1 MAGSFVDVA
10 LGPVGR
16 KNRLQVTP
24 VQVQWGD
31 HVVNLARVEH
41 VAWNMVR
48 LSFNLVHVSTS
59 FQCWFADDRDEVSIT
74 VGAGRVRS
82 QEQGLAEASAALEE
96 AMFETVAPRL
106 VEQWVGQL
114 GQVGAITVGGREVIK
129 DAVSGGVAGGIPG
142 LVRKRMRTRTA
153 STVELSSRGIELR
166 GEKGAKAAWAWPSV
180 HEVLIER
187 AEAVLVADGKRT
199 RLLPT
204 TYQDAVLLPRLVHA
218 VRSTML

>member
-1 MAGSFVDVA
+1 MAGSFVDVT
-10 LGPVGR
+10 LGPPGR

-31 HVVNLARVEH
+31 HAVNLTRVEH
-41 VAWNMVR
+41 VAWNMVT
-48 LSFNLVHVSTS
+48 LSVNLVRASAS

-82 QEQGLAEASAALEE
+82 QEERLAEASSALEA
-96 AMFETVAPRL
+96 AMFEIVAPRL

-114 GQVGAITVGGREVIK
+114 GQGGVITVGGREVIK

-142 LVRKRMRTRTA
+142 LVRKRMRSRTA
-153 STVELSSRGIELR
+153 SAVELSSRGIELR

-187 AEAVLVADGKRT
+187 AEAVLVADGERT

-204 TYQDAVLLPRLVHA
+204 TYQDAVLLPRLVQG
-218 VRSTML
+218 VRSTL